1 MSTEATLTAS
11 DHDLLPRVSS
21 SFAAVIGFYLSISP
35 TALPHGALL
44 QGAVSA
50 CFVTMCVQASRTIRR
65 GSPSARG
72 IARVVGLAGVA
83 VLATAVGLWGHRVL
97 GGARDRAGMEPLGW
111 HYWAAVLGV
120 VAAAL
125 LLRHAA
131 ERARR
136 GPARSRRVW
145 RPVLVAVVCI
155 GLVLVGAPAHGIEP
169 DGRMWVMQNPSP
181 VGAVRAYARMVPGE
195 PAPDRAERAARHLV
209 AEGGL
214 QRSRVVVVLPTG
226 SGWVDPQFLSG
237 VEHRFGRDVATVS
250 MQYDASPSWWSWL
263 VHRERSAESAQELF
277 DAVAARIRAL
287 PPRERPD
294 LHVYGESLGADAGQ
308 AVLTGPDR
316 AGARAEVCSVLW
328 VGPPGGHRVGL
339 PREAVVANPDDP
351 VVHASWRDALRPP
364 PDGTR
369 WLPLV
374 GGVHDLVDFVGSLR
388 VPEGT
393 GHRYGTDQVA
403 RLRTC

>member
-1 MSTEATLTAS
+1 MTTTPVTTP

-21 SFAAVIGFYLSISP
+21 SLAAVIGLYLSISP

-50 CFVTMCVQASRTIRR
+50 CFVTMCVQASRVIRR
-65 GSPSARG
+65 GSPSTRG
-72 IARVVGLAGVA
+72 PARVVGLAGVA
-83 VLATAVGLWGHRVL
+83 ALAAAVGLWGHRVL
-97 GGARDRAGMEPLGW
+97 GAARDRAGMEPLGW
-111 HYWAAVLGV
+111 RYWAAVLGV

-125 LLRHAA
+125 LLRRAA
-131 ERARR
+131 ECARR
-136 GPARSRRVW
+136 EPARSRRVW

-155 GLVLVGAPAHGIEP
+155 GLVLAGGPAHGIEP
-169 DGRMWVMQNPSP
+169 DGRMWVMQRPSP

-195 PAPDRAERAARHLV
+195 PAGVRAERAARHLV

-263 VHRERSAESAQELF
+263 VHRERSAESAQRLF
-277 DAVAARIRAL
+277 DAVAARILAL

-308 AVLTGPDR
+308 AVLTGADR
-316 AGARAEVCSVLW
+316 ARARAEVCSVLW

-374 GGVHDLVDFVGSLR
+374 SGVHSGVDFLGSLR
-388 VPEGT
+388 VPDGT
-393 GHRYGTDQVA
+393 GHRYGTDQAA

>member
-1 MSTEATLTAS
+1 MTAVS
-11 DHDLLPRVSS
+11 APDHDLLPRVSS
-21 SFAAVIGFYLSISP
+21 SLAAVIGLYLSISP
-35 TALPHGALL
+35 TALPHGAVL
-44 QGAVSA
+44 QGVVSA
-50 CFVTMCVQASRTIRR
+50 CFVTMCVQASLVIRR
-65 GSPSARG
+65 NSPPSRG
-72 IARVVGLAGVA
+72 AARVVGLVGVA
-83 VLATAVGLWGHRVL
+83 LLATAVGLWGDQVL
-97 GGARDRAGMEPLGW
+97 DAARAGAGMAPLGW
-111 HYWAAVLGV
+111 RYWAAVLGV

-131 ERARR
+131 ERAWR

-155 GLVLVGAPAHGIEP
+155 GLVLAGGPAHGIEP
-169 DGRMWVMQNPSP
+169 DGRMWVMQHPSP

-195 PAPDRAERAARHLV
+195 SAGARAERATRHLV
-209 AEGGL
+209 DEGGL

-237 VEHRFGRDVATVS
+237 IEHRFGRDVATVS

-263 VHRERSAESAQELF
+263 VHRERSAESARLLF
-277 DAVAARIRAL
+277 DAVAKRVRAL

-294 LHVYGESLGADAGQ
+294 LHVYGESLGAEAGQ
-308 AVLTGPDR
+308 AILTGADR
-316 AGARAEVCSVLW
+316 ARARAEVCSVLW

-339 PREAVVANPDDP
+339 RRETVVANPDDP

-364 PDGTR
+364 PDATR

-374 GGVHDLVDFVGSLR
+374 GGVHDLVDFAGSLR

-403 RLRTC
+403 RLRTCPGG